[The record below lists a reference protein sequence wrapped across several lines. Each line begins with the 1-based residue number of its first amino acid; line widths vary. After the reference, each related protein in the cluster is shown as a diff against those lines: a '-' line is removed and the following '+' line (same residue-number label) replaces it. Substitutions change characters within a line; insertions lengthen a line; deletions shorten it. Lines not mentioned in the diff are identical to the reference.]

1 MKEIEISDDGTI
13 VQPSLHDGLVRGVLL
28 CASKKVLIPIES
40 TDGAGHCLVMH
51 GVERL
56 RIDDFRQGNIILD
69 VTVSSGAE
77 IEPEDV
83 SYAYD
88 IGENATPL
96 LLTTMGRLVREGWLV
111 VRINPSY
118 GCSAV
123 FVCHRIGVEADTL
136 SQ

>member
-13 VQPSLHDGLVRGVLL
+13 VDPRLHDGLVRGLLL
-28 CASKKVLIPIES
+28 CASKKVLIPIEATNGS
-40 TDGAGHCLVMH
+40 SHCLVMH

-56 RIDDFRQGNIILD
+56 RMDDFRQGNIILD
-69 VTVSSGAE
+69 VTVSSGVK

-88 IGENATPL
+88 LDDNATPL
-96 LLTTMGRLVREGWLV
+96 LMKTMDRLVQEGWLV

-123 FVCHRIGVEADTL
+123 FVCNRIGVETDTL
-136 SQ
+136 PQ